1 MPEERARAEV
11 HLRVLV
17 PDDAEWV
24 VAADRTAATPL
35 ARAHGWD
42 AETLERELADGLWAS
57 DDRFGW
63 AIIVDGKPSGFT
75 LVTEL
80 ASGDGDMS
88 IRVAPSAR
96 GKGAGRDALRQLAD
110 HHFSADPELGRL
122 TGRVHEHN
130 VPMQRVFNAA
140 GFRLE
145 ARYRD
150 AFVHP
155 DGSVA
160 SEWGYALTRADWQAG
175 RHRSHH
181 LDYDLHGLIF
191 EVEETIEGPM
201 ARGLKVSFHQEG
213 RRISATYHA
222 DHVTEGEL
230 AGVLVGDL
238 LRYRFVHVE
247 ERPGGERQAT
257 GRGRTRVQRRGD
269 GRLEIVDQWSDDSG
283 SYGHRVLVSRHPG
296 ETAPAVGEV
305 AATDRDEARTPG

>member
-1 MPEERARAEV
+1 MPDDQGRAEV

-24 VAADRTAATPL
+24 VAADRAAATPL
-35 ARAHGWD
+35 ARAHEWEVD
-42 AETLERELADGLWAS
+42 KLEAELAEGAWAS

-63 AIIVDGKPSGFT
+63 AIIVDGKPGGFT

-80 ASGDGDMS
+80 ASGDARMS
-88 IRVAPSAR
+88 IRVAPAAR
-96 GKGAGRDALRQLAD
+96 GKGAGREALRQLAD
-110 HHFSADPELGRL
+110 HHFSADPQLGRL

-150 AFVHP
+150 AFTHP

-160 SEWGYALTRADWQAG
+160 SEWGYALTRADWEQG
-175 RHRSHH
+175 RHRPQH
-181 LDYDLHGLIF
+181 LGYDLHGLVF
-191 EVEETIEGPM
+191 EVEETIEGPR
-201 ARGLKVSFHQEG
+201 ARGLQVSFHQEG
-213 RRISATYHA
+213 RRITATYHA
-222 DHVTEGEL
+222 DHVNEGEL
-230 AGVLVGDL
+230 AGVLVDDL
-238 LRYRFVHVE
+238 LRYRFVHLE

-269 GRLEIVDQWSDDSG
+269 GRLEIVDQWSDDAG
-283 SYGHRVLVSRHPG
+283 THGRRVLVARFPG
-296 ETAPAVGEV
+296 EADPAVTVGGSPPP
-305 AATDRDEARTPG
+305 DDEIG